1 MTNYSANKFYKL
13 SNILWPIRRD
23 ELSIFL
29 PMSLMM
35 FCILFNFSALRSI
48 KDSLVVPGIGAEVIS
63 FLKFW
68 VVLPCAVGFSIL
80 YTKLS
85 NILTPEK
92 IFYIVV
98 SVFLS
103 IIIIFAFIIYPNE
116 AAFHP
121 DSNSVAIY
129 ADLYPHFKWQIRIIG
144 KWSYVFVYVVGELW
158 SAIVIT
164 LMFWQLANSI
174 ITTSQASRIYPYFTL
189 IGNSA
194 LILSGFMMIFSTQ
207 DELPYFISLF
217 LGGNISG
224 GDSIK
229 TLQVSSI
236 SITFFGV
243 IAMFLYRYVACYIKL
258 KNIMK
263 SSSNSKTKLSV
274 RESLSM
280 IIQSK
285 YLWNILTIV
294 VAYGLAI
301 NVVEGPWKNK
311 IKELY
316 PSTVEYIRFMG
327 KFNIWMGISCVI
339 FTIFGSNIL
348 RFGSWLIGALITPIV
363 MGVTGSLF
371 FTFVVFANDFTDYER
386 LIVNPIFAAVILG
399 AIQNIMSKSTKY
411 SLFDA
416 TKEMAYIPLN
426 HEMKSKGKASVDVIG
441 TKLGKSMGALIQ
453 SMMFSFFPIAS
464 FELISPY
471 LMIVFI
477 SIIFVWVFAVRNL
490 SKEYSALL

>member
-1 MTNYSANKFYKL
+1 MRNYSANRFYQL
-13 SNILWPIRRD
+13 SKILWPIRRD

-80 YTKLS
+80 YAKLS

-98 SVFLS
+98 SMFLS
-103 IIIIFAFIIYPNE
+103 ILLLFSFVIYPNE
-116 AAFHP
+116 SSFHP
-121 DSNSVAIY
+121 DADTISAY

-144 KWSYVFVYVVGELW
+144 KWSYVIVYVVGELW

-174 ITTSQASRIYPYFTL
+174 ITTSQAIRIYPYFAV
-189 IGNSA
+189 IGN
-194 LILSGFMMIFSTQ
+194 LGLVLSGFMMIFSTQ
-207 DELPYFISLF
+207 DELPYFVSLF
-217 LGGNISG
+217 LGDNVKG
-224 GDSIK
+224 GDSIT
-229 TLQVSSI
+229 TLQLSSI

-243 IAMFLYRYVACYIKL
+243 LAMFLYRYVASYVMSKRRVQL
-258 KNIMK
+258 
-263 SSSNSKTKLSV
+263 SSNKKTKLSV
-274 RESLSM
+274 RESFVM
-280 IIQSK
+280 IIHSK
-285 YLWNILTIV
+285 YLWNILAIV

-316 PSTVEYIRFMG
+316 PSTLEYIRFMG
-327 KFNIWMGISCVI
+327 NFNIWMGVSCVI

-348 RFGSWLIGALITPIV
+348 RFGSWLIGALVTPVVVGIT
-363 MGVTGSLF
+363 GGLF

-386 LIVNPIFAAVILG
+386 LILNPIFAAVILG

-416 TKEMAYIPLN
+416 TKEMAYIPLD
-426 HEMKSKGKASVDVIG
+426 HELKSKGKAAVDVIG

-490 SKEYSALL
+490 NKEYSALL